1 MILSLLII
9 NKIQESYIHFF
20 QKNELVLFHIFS
32 AEFQAIEVCFT
43 GQNSQPLKKEH
54 RINLT
59 LVVK

>member
-1 MILSLLII
+1 M
-9 NKIQESYIHFF
+9 IQESYIHFF

-32 AEFQAIEVCFT
+32 AEFQAIEVWFT